1 MKSEWDFGTVIGLV
15 SGVICIFVA
24 MVWPE
29 GDTPIIIPTEGGGFR
44 WEQLGWF
51 FQPQSVF
58 IVVGGVLCATL
69 VNYPLKAVLGLGKVF
84 KNVILS
90 EKFDFTGMID
100 NIVVLAEKSRK
111 DGLLS
116 LESGLSEIDS
126 VFLRNGVEL
135 AINERDS
142 SRLRIRDP
150 NATFTVGS
158 SVKTT
163 ALADLANLVIDGNG
177 TFNVPELTTKTINIT
192 SSGTQVSASG
202 DLTLTT
208 ELEVNSGT
216 TFNANTNTIA
226 AKNVDVNG
234 GTLDLRNS
242 TLNFYTGAS
251 DVWAMTSTSTLTT
264 GNTTVTGANA
274 GTPAGTPIYMPT
286 SNASSSNFEIVG
298 DVDLL
303 VSYGETDLT
312 VIGSVTNCTKNSDAS
327 IIRQWHHTLD
337 TQQLL
342 DADEAGDDDLRL
354 TKPALDNALELM
366 TK

>member
-29 GDTPIIIPTEGGGFR
+29 GDTPTIIPTEGSGFR

-69 VNYPLKAVLGLGKVF
+69 VNYPLNAVLGLRKVF

-126 VFLRNGVEL
+126 VFLRNGIEL

-142 SRLRIRDP
+142 SRLR
-150 NATFTVGS
+150 TFLSMDLNNISTRHIGAQEIILYMAAYAPAFGMLGTVLGLIIMMNKFQMSGETS
-158 SVKTT
+158 SIDFNVAEQFASLLSGMGT
-163 ALADLANLVIDGNG
+163 ALI
-177 TFNVPELTTKTINIT
+177 
-192 SSGTQVSASG
+192 
-202 DLTLTT
+202 
-208 ELEVNSGT
+208 T
-216 TFNANTNTIA
+216 TFYGVFFANMVFLPIA
-226 AKNVDVNG
+226 GKLKRRSEN
-234 GTLDLRNS
+234 
-242 TLNFYTGAS
+242 
-251 DVWAMTSTSTLTT
+251 
-264 GNTTVTGANA
+264 
-274 GTPAGTPIYMPT
+274 
-286 SNASSSNFEIVG
+286 
-298 DVDLL
+298 
-303 VSYGETDLT
+303 
-312 VIGSVTNCTKNSDAS
+312 
-327 IIRQWHHTLD
+327 
-337 TQQLL
+337 
-342 DADEAGDDDLRL
+342 
-354 TKPALDNALELM
+354 ELM
-366 TK
+366 LKNIVLEGIISIHGREHPILIREKLMTFVALSERKMSEKKEV